1 MTKRR
6 PWWSERLRQAALLG
20 AGLGL
25 AGAALA
31 LELPAVDG
39 NSIVDGLAS
48 FYSNRFHG
56 RKTATGERF
65 DKKQFTA
72 ASNHFPLGSHVA
84 VLRPAS
90 GLCVIVRIN
99 DRMHHRQRGGRVIDL
114 SAAAAD
120 YLEMLKEGIVQV
132 RLAHL
137 PDNWR
142 ERGPQ
147 ACGEAFTAANP
158 APRGEPGLLEQLE
171 NGISQGITQP

>member
-6 PWWSERLRQAALLG
+6 PWWSDRLRQAALIG

-31 LELPAVDG
+31 LELPAASG
-39 NSIVDGLAS
+39 SSIVDGLAS
-48 FYSNRFHG
+48 FYSSRFSG

-65 DKKQFTA
+65 DRKQFTA
-72 ASNHFPLGSHVA
+72 ASNHFPLGSDVA

-147 ACGEAFTAANP
+147 ACSEAFVGG
-158 APRGEPGLLEQLE
+158 GETSRSDPGLLERIE
-171 NGISQGITQP
+171 NGISQGISQP